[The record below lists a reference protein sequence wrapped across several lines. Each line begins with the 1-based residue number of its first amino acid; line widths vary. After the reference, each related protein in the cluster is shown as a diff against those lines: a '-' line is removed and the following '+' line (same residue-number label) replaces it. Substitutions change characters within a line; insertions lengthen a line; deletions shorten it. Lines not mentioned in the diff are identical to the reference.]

1 MRILLLAGMMAM
13 AAFAAHAGS
22 IEVISKDNDSAKSIE
37 KVSCPICA
45 PLKKKKA
52 EITEISLTP
61 GTEKVEVKQVDG
73 VLKVYRTEAWLG
85 GSPVVYVSKASTD
98 LVDAKTAQ
106 VEQKPTGPAITELSK
121 DAAVTI
127 DTSTTSAVT
136 ADMSPPDLGAKA
148 KPDVAKHSDV
158 AVKVEK
164 DTAPTISKDVTSPAI
179 SDKSGGAKPAEKPE
193 VAQHFNPQSLELR
206 LKVD

>member
-1 MRILLLAGMMAM
+1 MRILLLAGTMAV
-13 AAFAAHAGS
+13 AASAAHAGS
-22 IEVISKDNDSAKSIE
+22 IEVIRKDDDSAKSIE

-52 EITEISLTP
+52 EIAEISLTP
-61 GTEKVEVKQVDG
+61 GTEKIEVRQVDG

-85 GSPVVYVSKASTD
+85 GSPVVYVSKASTA

-106 VEQKPTGPAITELSK
+106 ADQKPAEPASVELPK
-121 DAAVTI
+121 DAAITI

-148 KPDVAKHSDV
+148 KPDVAKHSDG

-164 DTAPTISKDVTSPAI
+164 DTAPAI
-179 SDKSGGAKPAEKPE
+179 ADKSGNAKPAEKPE

>member
-1 MRILLLAGMMAM
+1 MRILLLAGTMAM
-13 AAFAAHAGS
+13 AASAAHAGS
-22 IEVISKDNDSAKSIE
+22 IEVIRKDDDSAKSIE

-52 EITEISLTP
+52 EIAEISLAP
-61 GTEKVEVKQVDG
+61 GTQKVEVKQVDG

-85 GSPVVYVSKASTD
+85 GSPVIYVSKASTD
-98 LVDAKTAQ
+98 LIDAKTAQ
-106 VEQKPTGPAITELSK
+106 VEQKFTEPAATDVPK
-121 DAAVTI
+121 DAAITI

-148 KPDVAKHSDV
+148 RPEVAKHSDPTLK
-158 AVKVEK
+158 AEK
-164 DTAPTISKDVTSPAI
+164 DTALTISKDVTSPAI
-179 SDKSGGAKPAEKPE
+179 ADKSVSAKPAEKPE
-193 VAQHFNPQSLELR
+193 VAQHFNPQGLELR